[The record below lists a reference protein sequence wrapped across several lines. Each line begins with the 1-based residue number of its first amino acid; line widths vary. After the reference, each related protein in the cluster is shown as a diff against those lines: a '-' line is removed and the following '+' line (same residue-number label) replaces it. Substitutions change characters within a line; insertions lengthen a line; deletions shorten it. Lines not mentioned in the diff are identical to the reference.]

1 MRWAALAALAVLA
14 MGGLALAEDGSVE
27 WPVSSVEF
35 APLVVGGCGYGVLN
49 CWCEGWIQYCW
60 YYYCYP
66 CWPFGC
72 YSPCCNYWIAYAG
85 PCGSPA
91 PVKIDMYLK

>member
-1 MRWAALAALAVLA
+1 MRWAVLTALAVLA

-60 YYYCYP
+60 YY
-66 CWPFGC
+66 
-72 YSPCCNYWIAYAG
+72 
-85 PCGSPA
+85 
-91 PVKIDMYLK
+91 